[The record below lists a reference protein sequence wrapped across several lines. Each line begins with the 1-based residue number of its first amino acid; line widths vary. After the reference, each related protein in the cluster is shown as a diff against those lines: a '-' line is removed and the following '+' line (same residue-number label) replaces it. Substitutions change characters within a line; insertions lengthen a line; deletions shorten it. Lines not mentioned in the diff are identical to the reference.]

1 MIKKIVKINNTGKF
15 RSYASK
21 GEIQFNKMNLIYSEN
36 GRGKTTLSNILRSL
50 HDQNNDL
57 ILGRKTLGSNEEQSI
72 DILTDKGMI
81 KFKGNVWSEK
91 PTFDIEI
98 FDSHFVNQNV
108 FSGYIVEHDQKKKMY
123 LFTIGKKGVEFV
135 DQLVHVDEE
144 LKVANNLKKQLEKDI
159 VSGIHSVITCSE
171 FISLK
176 PMDNLDI
183 EISKQKMILKGIEKE
198 TEIKETPTLNLINLP
213 PFDKKRF
220 LSNFERTI
228 LKHLMHDAEVLTKEH
243 IHNRLDTS
251 KGEKWLEYG
260 VKQITN
266 DACPFCDQDISQINI
281 VKAFQSFFSQEYNG
295 AKEIIANLE
304 SSFNQIFSSEKI
316 FALQNAVSANI
327 ELSNYW
333 KQYIPFDKKPN
344 FNLEFSQTTW
354 RAFTEEITSL
364 IKAKKSAPLEEITIP
379 ESLTIQISNY
389 LSLLDEIQTY
399 NNEINEINVQI
410 EQKKKSIDTIN
421 IQNTKTK
428 LNYLLN
434 IELRYL
440 EDKVTIIKKYQEHLD
455 ILRSLEERKK
465 QIKLDLNAY
474 TETIF
479 TKYEER
485 INFHLNKCGASFT
498 ITGYKSSFLGGKPS
512 SNFALTINGCKVD
525 LGNEKS
531 PISRPSFS
539 NTLSEGDKSCLA
551 FAFFLAKLETDSDV
565 QSKVV
570 IFDDP
575 ISSLDN
581 HRKNYTADQIL
592 RFSNLAKQVLVLTHD
607 SYFARI
613 LWQKFADKSSLLTQL
628 CIRRDGITDSKIDI
642 WNIEEETKNDY
653 YQGYFVLAD
662 FLEGNSKLDLRAV
675 ARCIRPLIE
684 GNLRIRFPKDFKN
697 DEWLGNFIDKVR
709 NGASPAVIQMQPQLS
724 ELEEINDFSKKY
736 HHDKNPFADSETL
749 NETELQSYVERTLN
763 VIRGVHTI
771 SA

>member
-15 RSYASK
+15 RSFASK
-21 GEIQFNKMNLIYSEN
+21 GEIQFNRMNLIYSEN
-36 GRGKTTLSNILRSL
+36 GRGKTTLSHILRSL

-72 DILTDKGMI
+72 EILTDNGMV
-81 KFKGNVWSEK
+81 KFKGNKWLVK
-91 PTFDIEI
+91 PTFDTEI

-123 LFTIGKKGVEFV
+123 LFTIGKKGVEYV
-135 DQLVHVDEE
+135 DKLFNDDEQL
-144 LKVANNLKKQLEKDI
+144 KAANNLKKQLEKDI
-159 VSGIHSVITCSE
+159 VSGTHGIITYSE
-171 FISLK
+171 FLSLK
-176 PMDNLDI
+176 HMDNLET
-183 EISKQKMILKGIEKE
+183 EISKQEMMLKAIEKE
-198 TEIKETPTLNLINLP
+198 TEVKGKSAFNLLNLP
-213 PFDKKRF
+213 PFDKDKF
-220 LSNFERTI
+220 LSNFERTV
-228 LKHLMHDAEVLTKEH
+228 LKNLMHDAEVLTKEH
-243 IHNRLDTS
+243 IHKKLDTS
-251 KGEKWLEYG
+251 EGEKWLEYG
-260 VKQITN
+260 VNHMTN
-266 DACPFCDQDISQINI
+266 DTCPFCNQDISQVNI
-281 VKAFQSFFSQEYNG
+281 VKAFQSFFSEEYNK
-295 AKEIIANLE
+295 AKSIIANLE
-304 SSFNQIFSSEKI
+304 SSFSQIFSTEKI
-316 FALQNAVSANI
+316 FILQNAVKMNTEISI
-327 ELSNYW
+327 YW
-333 KQYIPFDKKPN
+333 KQYISFDKELY
-344 FNLEFSQTTW
+344 FDLEYSSTIW
-354 RAFTEEITSL
+354 KGFTEEIISL
-364 IKAKKSAPLEEITIP
+364 INAKKSTPLEEIAIP
-379 ESLTIQISNY
+379 ESLITHINNY
-389 LSLLDEIQTY
+389 LSLLDRIQTY
-399 NNEINEINVQI
+399 NNEINELNDLV
-410 EQKKKSIDTIN
+410 EHRKKSIDTIN
-421 IQNTKTK
+421 IQNTKTR
-428 LNYLLN
+428 LNNLRN
-434 IELRYL
+434 IELRYS
-440 EDKVTIIKKYQEHLD
+440 EDKVTIIKKYREHLEL
-455 ILRSLEERKK
+455 LRSLERSKK
-465 QIKLDLNAY
+465 QTKSDLDAY

-479 TKYEER
+479 TRYEER
-485 INFHLNKCGASFT
+485 INFHLKNCGASFT
-498 ITGYKSSFLGGKPS
+498 ITEYKSSFLGGKPS
-512 SNFALTINGCKVD
+512 SNFALTINGYKVD

-531 PISRPSFS
+531 PISKPSFS

-575 ISSLDN
+575 ISSLDS

-653 YQGYFVLAD
+653 YQGFFALAD

-709 NGASPAVIQMQPQLS
+709 NGYSPAVIQMQPQLS

-736 HHDKNPFADSETL
+736 HHDKNPFADSESL
-749 NETELQSYVERTLN
+749 NEIELQSYVERTLN
-763 VIRGVHTI
+763 VIRGVHTL